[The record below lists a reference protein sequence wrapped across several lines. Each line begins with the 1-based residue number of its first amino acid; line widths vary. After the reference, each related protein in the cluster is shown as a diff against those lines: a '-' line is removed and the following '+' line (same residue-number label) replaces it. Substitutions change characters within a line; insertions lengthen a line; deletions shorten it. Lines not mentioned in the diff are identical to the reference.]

1 MTHNDGTMEVVR
13 LGKSGQISLPK
24 AMLRRLGLAGG
35 ALLLVDVTPEG
46 GIILRPAGA
55 FPTELYT
62 GERIKEFR
70 VGGPY
75 DSPGGTVRQEAASSD
90 DLMRIFID
98 GTTLRPAARSTG
110 YRLRRE

>member
-70 VGGPY
+70 AEDRMTPPERRCVK
-75 DSPGGTVRQEAASSD
+75 RQ
-90 DLMRIFID
+90 
-98 GTTLRPAARSTG
+98 LRPTI
-110 YRLRRE
+110 